1 MTFCIFALQICKR
14 RDSTKTIL
22 RKILHTQTAIQ
33 TSPPQKSY
41 AMAWKKL
48 FPREEKIQGS
58 KHRNGNELKII
69 YIFGAAKTSIK

>member
-1 MTFCIFALQICKR
+1 M
-14 RDSTKTIL
+14 
-22 RKILHTQTAIQ
+22 RKSLHSQTAIHA
-33 TSPPQKSY
+33 SPPQISY

-69 YIFGAAKTSIK
+69 YIFGAAKTSKK